1 MENRERKGG
10 AMQAGMGYFTNALKV
25 TLGAGA
31 ALGGAYLLS
40 RVSEKQDT
48 EASLSRL
55 EQMLSELAETGEPQK
70 TAAAP
75 GAPAAPGKRRR

>member
-1 MENRERKGG
+1 MEEKKGYAMRK
-10 AMQAGMGYFTNALKV
+10 GMGYLSNALKV
-25 TLGAGA
+25 SLGAGA

-55 EQMLSELAETGEPQK
+55 EQMLSELSVPEEPEK
-70 TAAAP
+70 VT
-75 GAPAAPGKRRR
+75 GKRKR

>member
-1 MENRERKGG
+1 MEDKEYGKGMRRG
-10 AMQAGMGYFTNALKV
+10 LGYLSNALKV

-48 EASLSRL
+48 EASFSRL
-55 EQMLSELAETGEPQK
+55 EQMLAELTPAPEEPEK
-70 TAAAP
+70 
-75 GAPAAPGKRRR
+75 PAGKRKR

>member
-1 MENRERKGG
+1 MENKGEGMRKGL
-10 AMQAGMGYFTNALKV
+10 GYLSNALKV

-55 EQMLSELAETGEPQK
+55 EQMLSELTPEVEELKPVA
-70 TAAAP
+70 
-75 GAPAAPGKRRR
+75 GKRKK